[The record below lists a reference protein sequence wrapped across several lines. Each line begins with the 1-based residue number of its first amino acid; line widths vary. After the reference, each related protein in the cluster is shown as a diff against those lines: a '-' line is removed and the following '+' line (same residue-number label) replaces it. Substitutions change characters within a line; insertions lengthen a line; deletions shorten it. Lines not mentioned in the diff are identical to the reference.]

1 MWKLLPSLP
10 THKKIKICYL
20 VHSKQFQFLIIN
32 FITFIEIKWESWNS
46 QMSSIPTIF
55 GFITFEIFKFAL
67 YVIGHQRRPSSRR
80 EKKNG
85 YVQLEILLKC
95 CQQKPCE
102 HSFVTHYSSCICTSL
117 RYFCFLA
124 INIWTIHKI
133 LKICLWNKNE
143 NVSFCKGCWQL

>member
-46 QMSSIPTIF
+46 QMSSIPIIF

-80 EKKNG
+80 EKKKWICSAWNTFKVLPTKAVWTFFCDPLQFLYM
-85 YVQLEILLKC
+85 YVIEVLLFLGHK
-95 CQQKPCE
+95 
-102 HSFVTHYSSCICTSL
+102 HLDYS
-117 RYFCFLA
+117 
-124 INIWTIHKI
+124 
-133 LKICLWNKNE
+133 
-143 NVSFCKGCWQL
+143 QDP